1 MPTCLPAPTPSR
13 QALLLDRQNAG
24 SVPTLSL
31 ARCPPAR
38 GHRLT
43 SRGASSALGEERRQG
58 PSWQMVP
65 TCRDRCRPRL
75 CRKFSFEVIWGMLS
89 PDDPG

>member
-24 SVPTLSL
+24 SVPTLSP
-31 ARCPPAR
+31 ARCPPTMAR
-38 GHRLT
+38 HST
-43 SRGASSALGEERRQG
+43 SRAAGHALGGER
-58 PSWQMVP
+58 
-65 TCRDRCRPRL
+65 RL